1 MANTGNVANIF
12 GTFHEDLA
20 FQLGVTDLDANL
32 LRVASFRAVEDLST
46 LFRYTIVV
54 GTDPEAVPQLE
65 EALGRDATF
74 VIERDGKP
82 VRRVNGIVTNVSP
95 DGAFIGKSQARV
107 VFTLEPRMANL
118 RYSGGFRIFQD
129 KAVHEIIEELCK
141 PEQIECLW
149 YVRPVPQKR
158 TYCTQFDESDFEFI
172 ARLASEEGM
181 HFFFKHEE
189 QKTSLVF
196 VNEPKGY
203 EEIEPDLSVSFNET
217 QGAVSEEHVR
227 SIERTQRI
235 RIGAFEHRDYNFL
248 EPGKSLVARAETP
261 GKETTGNSH
270 KREWR
275 DYPGRFIDKDGIG
288 VPLAQQRLDEVRSDA
303 AMLFGRA
310 YSVRFAAGSTFT
322 LTGHRDDGFNRALL
336 LTRIE
341 LEGTVQGAIHDAGG
355 FRGSLGLTSFVAIP
369 AELPIRP
376 ARVSKPHSRIQSARV
391 VGPKDGDPFVDDR
404 GRVKVQF
411 FWDRDGKFDE
421 KSSCWIRMMTPV
433 AHADEG
439 FWQAHKVG
447 SEVIVG
453 FIDDDIDRPLIM
465 GAVYN
470 TVQPQ
475 PHPLPAEVAKSTW
488 KTKSIPGN
496 AGFNEI
502 TQDNTAGRENL
513 FMHAQKDRTTV
524 VLHNHIETVGANQTS
539 TIGANQ
545 TVTVG
550 ANQSI
555 SVGAART
562 VTVGAAHS
570 VTVTADE
577 TNTVHGKRTE
587 TVDTGEEVTIKA
599 GRTHTVET
607 GDDKVEVK
615 AGDRNEVFNLNRDVK
630 VTLADSLKAQ
640 SKSEDVATT
649 YVSKAGAMMHIHRD
663 GAEQLLLMGGSAK
676 LSTTFASITLAK
688 NKIVLQVGGSSISLA
703 QDGTIELKASQK
715 IVSSVAG
722 SSVTVDPSKSA
733 VAGASVEVNAIG
745 QAKIQGAVVKIN

>member
-1 MANTGNVANIF
+1 MANSGDVANIF
-12 GTFHEDLA
+12 GAIHEDLT
-20 FQLGVTDLDANL
+20 FQLTITDVDSSL
-32 LRVASFRAVEDLST
+32 LRIASFRAVEELSA
-46 LFRYTIVV
+46 LFRYTVVV
-54 GTDPEAVPQLE
+54 GTDPEAVAQLE
-65 EALGRDATF
+65 EAPGRDASF
-74 VIERDGKP
+74 VVERDGKP
-82 VRRVNGIVTNVSP
+82 VRHAHGIITDVSP
-95 DGAFIGKSQARV
+95 DGAFVGKSQCRV
-107 VFTLEPRMANL
+107 VFTLEPRLANL
-118 RYSGGFRIFQD
+118 RYSGGFRIFQE

-158 TYCTQFDESDFEFI
+158 LYCTQFDESDLEFI

-181 HFFFKHEE
+181 HFLFKHDE

-203 EEIEPDLSVSFNET
+203 EEIESDLSISFNET
-217 QGAVSEEHVR
+217 QGAVSDEHVR
-227 SIERTQRI
+227 SIRRAQRI
-235 RIGAFEHRDYNFL
+235 RTGAFEHRDYNFL
-248 EPGKSLVARAETP
+248 EPGKSLLARTETP

-275 DYPGRFIDKDGIG
+275 DYPGRFIDKDGAG
-288 VPLAQQRLDEVRSDA
+288 KSLAQQRLDEVRSDA
-303 AMLFGRA
+303 AVLIGTA
-310 YSVRFAAGSTFT
+310 YSTRFVAGTTFA

-336 LTRIE
+336 LTRVE
-341 LEGTVQGAIHDAGG
+341 LDGTVQGAMHDAGG
-355 FRGSLGLTSFVAIP
+355 FRGSLGLTSFAAVP
-369 AELPIRP
+369 AEIPIRP
-376 ARVSKPHSRIQSARV
+376 ARAPRPPSRIQSARV

-470 TVQPQ
+470 MAQAQPN
-475 PHPLPAEVAKSTW
+475 PLPSQVAKSTW

-524 VLHNHIETVGANQTS
+524 VLQNHIETVGANQTS
-539 TIGANQ
+539 TVGANQ

-550 ANQSI
+550 ANQTI

-562 VTVGAAHS
+562 VNVGAAHS
-570 VTVTADE
+570 VTVAADE
-577 TNTVHGKRTE
+577 TNTVQGKRTE
-587 TVDTGEEVTIKA
+587 KVDTGEDVTIKS
-599 GRTHTVET
+599 GRTHTIES

-615 AGDRNEVFNLNRDVK
+615 AGDRNEIFNLNRDVK

-649 YVSKAGAMMHIHRD
+649 YVSKAGAMMHIHRE
-663 GAEQLLLMGGSAK
+663 GAEQLLLMSGSAS
-676 LSTTFASITLAK
+676 LSTTFASITLAE

-703 QDGTIELKASQK
+703 QDGTIELMASKK

-722 SSVTVDPSKSA
+722 SSVTVDTSKSA

-745 QAKIQGAVVKIN
+745 QAKIQGAIVKIN